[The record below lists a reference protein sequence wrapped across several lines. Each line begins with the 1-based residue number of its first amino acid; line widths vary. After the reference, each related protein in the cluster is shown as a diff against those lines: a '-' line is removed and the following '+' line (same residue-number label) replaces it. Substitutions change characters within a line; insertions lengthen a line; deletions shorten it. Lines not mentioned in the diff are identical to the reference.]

1 MKSRNLGFTTNIEIV
16 FIFDISVL
24 AIVTSRKQD
33 KGPPQRYQHE
43 EDPIPILVPSFLYA
57 GNIEVDGSLRR
68 SFSTGW

>member
-33 KGPPQRYQHE
+33 KGPPQKYQHE
-43 EDPIPILVPSFLYA
+43 EDLELVIALVPDLLHVGIF
-57 GNIEVDGSLRR
+57 EVDLYCVLQ
-68 SFSTGW
+68 